1 MQHRMI
7 SVWLPQCPVRSGL
20 EDCGKSQH
28 FRITLNFVEGIQS
41 ASFARQL
48 STFISRKALLI
59 SLSIVGAL
67 FTLVSLSVFR
77 GERVL
82 VISGWGAGFK
92 RRSAHATTQRAGYA
106 SSLIYGVHNA
116 MAVVGSGPAK

>member
-7 SVWLPQCPVRSGL
+7 SVWLPQCPVRSGF

-28 FRITLNFVEGIQS
+28 FTIMLNLVEGIQS

-48 STFISRKALLI
+48 SSFISRKALLI
-59 SLSIVGAL
+59 PLSIVGAL

>member
-7 SVWLPQCPVRSGL
+7 SVWLPQCPVRSCF

-28 FRITLNFVEGIQS
+28 FTIMLNLVEGIQS
-41 ASFARQL
+41 ASFARQ
-48 STFISRKALLI
+48 SSSFISRKAFLI
-59 SLSIVGAL
+59 PLSIVGAL
-67 FTLVSLSVFR
+67 S

-82 VISGWGAGFK
+82 VISGWVAGFYI
-92 RRSAHATTQRAGYA
+92 RATAKRAGYA
-106 SSLIYGVHNA
+106 SLIYGVHNA

>member
-20 EDCGKSQH
+20 EDCGKSRH
-28 FRITLNFVEGIQS
+28 FRITLNFVVGIQR

-48 STFISRKALLI
+48 STFISWKALLI
-59 SLSIVGAL
+59 PLSIVGAL

-106 SSLIYGVHNA
+106 SSLIYVVHNA